1 MISLRLPRAA
11 AAVARASA
19 TVAVVVT
26 VTRTITLEPG
36 RLGGSGF
43 RNPGLKPLSLEL
55 QINLTRKT

>member
-11 AAVARASA
+11 EAVARASA
-19 TVAVVVT
+19 TVIT

-36 RLGGSGF
+36 RLRGSGF

-55 QINLTRKT
+55 QINLTRKTVT